1 VLQRLA
7 GWQLV
12 ASGPD
17 FATFDVPQAQF
28 KKKFKKKACIHIP
41 SYSFAIFGALLH
53 GFARGG
59 EQA

>member
-1 VLQRLA
+1 MHYRDLVLQRLA

-28 KKKFKKKACIHIP
+28 KTKNLKKHVIA
-41 SYSFAIFGALLH
+41 
-53 GFARGG
+53 
-59 EQA
+59 